1 MSISIPDHVPFFV
14 GQRILVEVEFR
25 LLGVPTDPTIVQVVS
40 KSPVTHS
47 QATLVYPDENLTRVD
62 TGLYEAAIIVDDPG
76 QWHFRAEGAG
86 VVDAVTEVALEVLP
100 TGF

>member
-1 MSISIPDHVPFFV
+1 MPFFV

-40 KSPVTHS
+40 KSPVTDS

-100 TGF
+100 TGV